1 MTVKKEPAVQLN
13 LNALAFNLQNVSLR
27 ERDCIA
33 PGKPGKENN
42 LNFIVYQD
50 SCIHRT
56 CFHNIHAV
64 P

>member
-1 MTVKKEPAVQLN
+1 MIVKKEPAVQLN
-13 LNALAFNLQNVSLR
+13 ELAFTCRISLR

-42 LNFIVYQD
+42 LDFIVYQD
-50 SCIHRT
+50 PCIHRT
-56 CFHNIHAV
+56 CFHNIRAV